1 VGCGMKSVFWRGR
14 ELADVTARYR
24 ETLDK
29 VTMFEGELR
38 AWTSKSTG
46 DAFSESNSFK
56 VLQRLITSQ
65 QEAVQRC
72 SDLQDAIRHIEK
84 ELSSTQGSFESM
96 KVTSVLVVYR
106 AAVGIAK
113 RIPV

>member
-1 VGCGMKSVFWRGR
+1 
-14 ELADVTARYR
+14 
-24 ETLDK
+24 
-29 VTMFEGELR
+29 MFEGELR

-113 RIPV
+113 RIPVY